1 MVTEIYVTYIHLAKR
16 RLMNRRVYMPTAK
29 RAPTRTTKPAWFKPF
44 NSAREEIANATVCLE
59 RAYAFAQ
66 EAYEKAESKEEE
78 LIFRYRNR
86 IDSCIKEL
94 QRQFVH

>member
-1 MVTEIYVTYIHLAKR
+1 
-16 RLMNRRVYMPTAK
+16 MPTAK

-44 NSAREEIANATVCLE
+44 KSAREEIANATACLE

-66 EAYEKAESKEEE
+66 EAYEKAGQKEEE
-78 LIFRYRNR
+78 PIFRYRNR
-86 IDSCIKEL
+86 IDTCIKEL

>member
-1 MVTEIYVTYIHLAKR
+1 
-16 RLMNRRVYMPTAK
+16 MPK
-29 RAPTRTTKPAWFKPF
+29 TTKKTPSRSTKTSIKDKPAWFKPF

-66 EAYEKAESKEEE
+66 EAYEKAGSKEEE
-78 LIFRYRNR
+78 PIFRYRNR

>member
-1 MVTEIYVTYIHLAKR
+1 
-16 RLMNRRVYMPTAK
+16 MPK
-29 RAPTRTTKPAWFKPF
+29 TTTTKKTPARSTKTSLKDKPAWFKPF

-66 EAYEKAESKEEE
+66 EAYEKAGSKEEE
-78 LIFRYRNR
+78 PIFRYRNR